1 MDIISVALT
10 LVQYSDATYNYYCES
25 GPKTSRSAAVGWRV
39 SRKTISTGDII
50 YAGVG
55 GFDHPAT
62 DLATVAALSYTL
74 GA

>member
-25 GPKTSRSAAVGWRV
+25 GPKNARSAAVWRI
-39 SRKTISTGDII
+39 SRKTIATGDIV

-55 GFDHPAT
+55 GFDHAAT
-62 DLATVAALSYTL
+62 NLATVTALSYTL